1 MSDVPLMS
9 GFPPAEASQV
19 TLANWQD
26 PPFNRW
32 AFQHLREV
40 IPTHRISRGRGPVR
54 PLEQHP
60 QPLASDA
67 VVVQRLDGSSST
79 LAAVLAETWTDAV
92 VIVHDGRI
100 VLESYANGMAPD
112 TPHIMMSVT
121 KSVVGCVAGILA
133 ERGSLDPDEQI
144 STYVPEVTGSGYG
157 GATVRNLLDMRT
169 GVAFSEEY
177 TNPQAEV
184 RVMERYMGWRPGVGD
199 DAIRGMYAYMTT
211 LAAGSAHGGP
221 FVYRSADTDMLGWV
235 CERAAGTRMA
245 ELISTL
251 IWQPIGAEFDAE
263 ITCDGVGSAIH
274 DGGMSARARDLARFG
289 QLLLDDGVGGRHPGH
304 PEAMADRGA
313 HHRSR
318 QQGGVRGLGLRAV
331 PDRRVVSQ
339 PVLVH
344 AGVARGPAGG
354 PGNPRPDGAG
364 GPGDAHR
371 VGEVLVMAGRP
382 GAGLPARHRAGL
394 RRGGPARGR
403 ACDRRP
409 PSGQP
414 QRTRS
419 VWSRAA
425 SAGTADPSYL
435 TYPIGI
441 TVGGSTNGSL

>member
-40 IPTHRISRGRGPVR
+40 IPTHRISRGRGRVR
-54 PLEQHP
+54 PLAQHP
-60 QPLASDA
+60 HSLAPDA
-67 VVVQRLDGSSST
+67 VVVHRLDGGSST
-79 LAAVLAETWTDAV
+79 LADVLAETWTDAV

-100 VLESYANGMAPD
+100 LLESYANGMAPD

-121 KSVVGCVAGILA
+121 KSVVGCVAGILV
-133 ERGSLDPDEQI
+133 EHGSLDPEEQV
-144 STYVPEVTGSGYG
+144 STYVPEVNGSGYG
-157 GATVRNLLDMRT
+157 AATVRNLLDMRT

-184 RVMERYMGWRPGVGD
+184 RVMERYMGWRPGAGAD
-199 DAIRGMYAYMTT
+199 EIRGMYAYMTT

-251 IWQPIGAEFDAE
+251 IWQPLGAEFDAE

-289 QLLLDDGVGGRHPGH
+289 QLLLDDGVVADVSVVPKQWLTQARTIDPDIRAAFASSDSEPFLTGGWYRNQFWFLPGVLGDLQVCLGIH
-304 PEAMADRGA
+304 GQMVLVDRATRTVSVKFSSWPAAQEPA
-313 HHRSR
+313 HLLDTIRAFVAAGQHAA
-318 QQGGVRGLGLRAV
+318 GLAERAV
-331 PDRRVVSQ
+331 
-339 PVLVH
+339 H
-344 AGVARGPAGG
+344 
-354 PGNPRPDGAG
+354 
-364 GPGDAHR
+364 
-371 VGEVLVMAGRP
+371 GRP
-382 GAGLPARHRAGL
+382 H
-394 RRGGPARGR
+394 
-403 ACDRRP
+403 
-409 PSGQP
+409 
-414 QRTRS
+414 
-419 VWSRAA
+419 
-425 SAGTADPSYL
+425 L
-435 TYPIGI
+435 TGPIGI
-441 TVGGSTNGSL
+441 VEGRERGHS

>member
-60 QPLASDA
+60 HSLAPEA
-67 VVVQRLDGSSST
+67 VVVRRLEGRSST
-79 LAAVLAETWTDAV
+79 LADVLAETWTDAA

-100 VLESYANGMAPD
+100 VLENFANGMAPD

-121 KSVVGCVAGILA
+121 KSVVGCVAGILV
-133 ERGSLDPDEQI
+133 EHGSLDPEEQV
-144 STYVPEVTGSGYG
+144 STYVPEVIGSGYG

-184 RVMERYMGWRPGVGD
+184 RVMERYMGWRPGTGGD
-199 DAIRGMYAYMTT
+199 EVRGMYGYMTT

-251 IWQPIGAEFDAE
+251 IWQPLGTEFDAE
-263 ITCDGVGSAIH
+263 ITCDGIGSAIH

-289 QLLLDDGVGGRHPGH
+289 QMLLDDGVVSGTPVVPKEWLTQARTIDPDIRAAFAASDSEAFLTGGWYRNQFWFMPGL
-304 PEAMADRGA
+304 
-313 HHRSR
+313 
-318 QQGGVRGLGLRAV
+318 LGDL
-331 PDRRVVSQ
+331 Q
-339 PVLVH
+339 MCLGIHGQMVLVDRATRTVSVKFSSWPAAQEPAHLLDTIRAFVAAGQH
-344 AGVARGPAGG
+344 A
-354 PGNPRPDGAG
+354 
-364 GPGDAHR
+364 
-371 VGEVLVMAGRP
+371 
-382 GAGLPARHRAGL
+382 AGLAE
-394 RRGGPARGR
+394 
-403 ACDRRP
+403 
-409 PSGQP
+409 
-414 QRTRS
+414 
-419 VWSRAA
+419 RAA
-425 SAGTADPSYL
+425 RDRAHL
-435 TYPIGI
+435 TGPIGI
-441 TVGGSTNGSL
+441 VEGRERGHS

>member
-60 QPLASDA
+60 HSLAPDA
-67 VVVQRLDGSSST
+67 VVVHRLEGRTST
-79 LAAVLAETWTDAV
+79 LADVLAETWTDAV

-121 KSVVGCVAGILA
+121 KSVVGCVAGILV
-133 ERGSLDPDEQI
+133 EQGSLDPEEQV
-144 STYVPEVTGSGYG
+144 SSYVPEVTGSGYG

-184 RVMERYMGWRPGVGD
+184 RVMERFMGWRPGVGD

-245 ELISTL
+245 ELISTS
-251 IWQPIGAEFDAE
+251 IWQPLGAEFDAE
-263 ITCDGVGSAIH
+263 ITCDGIGSAIH

-289 QLLLDDGVGGRHPGH
+289 QMLLDDGLVDGEPVVPKQWLTQARTIDPDIRAAFVSSDSEPFLTGGWYRNQFWFMPGVLGDLQVCLGIH
-304 PEAMADRGA
+304 GQIVLVDRATRTVSVKLSSWPTAQNPAYLLDTVRGFVAAGQHAAGLDAA
-313 HHRSR
+313 HHRAN
-318 QQGGVRGLGLRAV
+318 L
-331 PDRRVVSQ
+331 
-339 PVLVH
+339 
-344 AGVARGPAGG
+344 
-354 PGNPRPDGAG
+354 
-364 GPGDAHR
+364 
-371 VGEVLVMAGRP
+371 
-382 GAGLPARHRAGL
+382 
-394 RRGGPARGR
+394 
-403 ACDRRP
+403 
-409 PSGQP
+409 SG
-414 QRTRS
+414 
-419 VWSRAA
+419 
-425 SAGTADPSYL
+425 
-435 TYPIGI
+435 PIG
-441 TVGGSTNGSL
+441 VVEGRERGQS